1 MAITGDTF
9 LHLSDLFLN
18 TLSTYSLLCSYK
30 KGKGFQKTR
39 AEFGPFLVFWCSQTV
54 ECA

>member
-9 LHLSDLFLN
+9 LHLGDLFLN

-30 KGKGFQKTR
+30 KVKDSKRPEQTLG
-39 AEFGPFLVFWCSQTV
+39 FWCSQTV